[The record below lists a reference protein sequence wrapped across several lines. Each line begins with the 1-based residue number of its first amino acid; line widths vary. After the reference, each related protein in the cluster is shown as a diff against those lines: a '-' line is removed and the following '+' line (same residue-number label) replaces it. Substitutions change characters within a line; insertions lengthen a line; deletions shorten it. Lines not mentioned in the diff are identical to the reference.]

1 MAEEESPPV
10 VLDLGS
16 GMVKVGLASHQS
28 PHVSFPSV
36 VGRLRSQNQQRL
48 YSSDTLEQF
57 RDFLHPGCRPK
68 GRMAC
73 MGVTEAWTGYEATFK
88 STFCNVNQPLNHD
101 PTDWPDVET
110 LLHHIFYSALLTA
123 PEEQPLF
130 FTHSSL
136 SLSKNLHE
144 LFYEALSIPAVGFAP
159 SSVLSLY
166 ASGLTTGLS
175 IDLGD
180 VSSSI
185 TPIYEGHPL
194 AHARS
199 DHMVGGRCLTNY
211 LKNLLAARHAFTV
224 PWLTPDPWMMQE
236 WARDVKEKMCAV
248 GESEAERRYVLPDGT
263 QIEVEREWGRCPE
276 GLFRP
281 ACVGVESNEGIH
293 DLAMQSILK
302 CPEELHHDLCSNIVL
317 SGGTSLFRGLPQR
330 LDQELSNLAPPG
342 LKINI
347 TAAPNRNDL
356 AWTGGAMLASS
367 AVFKDKWVTAAEYQE
382 HGTSIVYRKSL

>member
-1 MAEEESPPV
+1 
-10 VLDLGS
+10 
-16 GMVKVGLASHQS
+16 
-28 PHVSFPSV
+28 
-36 VGRLRSQNQQRL
+36 
-48 YSSDTLEQF
+48 
-57 RDFLHPGCRPK
+57 
-68 GRMAC
+68 
-73 MGVTEAWTGYEATFK
+73 
-88 STFCNVNQPLNHD
+88 
-101 PTDWPDVET
+101 
-110 LLHHIFYSALLTA
+110 
-123 PEEQPLF
+123 
-130 FTHSSL
+130 
-136 SLSKNLHE
+136 
-144 LFYEALSIPAVGFAP
+144 
-159 SSVLSLY
+159 
-166 ASGLTTGLS
+166 
-175 IDLGD
+175 
-180 VSSSI
+180 
-185 TPIYEGHPL
+185 
-194 AHARS
+194 
-199 DHMVGGRCLTNY
+199 
-211 LKNLLAARHAFTV
+211 
-224 PWLTPDPWMMQE
+224 
-236 WARDVKEKMCAV
+236 MCAV